1 MTSEETSFHEAAT
14 IVENVKILET
24 TKSERKPR
32 LPKTK
37 ANEFVIWLKSSEF
50 KDSKPKIIKEE
61 YMKIK
66 GIDLNLGF
74 VRNMKRLIKLA
85 EISESET
92 ESSDKEENKSN

>member
-1 MTSEETSFHEAAT
+1 MTSE
-14 IVENVKILET
+14 ENVKILET
-24 TKSERKPR
+24 TKVGRKPR

-74 VRNMKRLIKLA
+74 VRNMKRVIKLST
-85 EISESET
+85 ISETSD
-92 ESSDKEENKSN
+92 SSDKEENKSN